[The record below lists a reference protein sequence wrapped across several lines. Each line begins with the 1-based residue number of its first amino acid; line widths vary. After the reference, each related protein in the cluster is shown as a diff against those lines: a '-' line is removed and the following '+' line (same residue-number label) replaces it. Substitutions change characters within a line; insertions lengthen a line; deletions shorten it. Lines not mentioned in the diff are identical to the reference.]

1 MSQISNKLKFIFQI
15 GKTHA
20 FLARRFSSQG
30 LGFGDMAVLY
40 HISQAP
46 SQKIRRVDLAEA
58 VGLTASGVTRIL
70 VPLEKI
76 GVVKREANARDA
88 RVSFVA
94 LTESGKELLRD
105 SIKSA
110 EVICDDLISKE
121 NTKKLDQIYEIIERM
136 K

>member
-1 MSQISNKLKFIFQI
+1 MALISSKLKFIFQI
-15 GKTHA
+15 GKAHA
-20 FLARRFSSQG
+20 YLARRFSSQG

-40 HISQAP
+40 QISKA
-46 SQKIRRVDLAEA
+46 SGQKIRRVDLAEA

-76 GVVKREANARDA
+76 GVVKRESNARDA
-88 RVSFVA
+88 RVSFVT

-110 EVICDDLISKE
+110 EVICDDLIPNEKS
-121 NTKKLDQIYEIIERM
+121 KKLEQFFEIIERM